1 MVVDNNFS
9 YQFGCIGGGGRVRDG
24 GADEAVW
31 WLLLDDGRCRSR
43 PSVRLN
49 YECAVLKAARCKGM
63 ISTGRRIDISSRLRF

>member
-1 MVVDNNFS
+1 MVLEVMVVDNNFS

-43 PSVRLN
+43 SFEL
-49 YECAVLKAARCKGM
+49 
-63 ISTGRRIDISSRLRF
+63 